1 MINETFFN
9 ESDFFDQKLKNNDPF
24 LMIKE
29 VLSKLNTDKL
39 LSYSDNIY
47 FISKDNKNLGKIL
60 TAIYYILKYKSCPI
74 NIKNLI
80 QIKIESKTISNTTIS
95 NTTISN
101 KTPSNTK
108 ILSWNV
114 NGIRSNV
121 LSTGSLKKCGITK
134 IDPTSN
140 LGDLI
145 KTYDPD
151 ILCFQE
157 TKCDEKTFGCITI
170 KDYHQYWNCSQG
182 EKARSGSRYSGT
194 SIWSKVK
201 PNTVLYNIPTLPEP
215 DEEGRI
221 VIAIYNTFILIN
233 LYSPNS
239 GTNFEYRT
247 KIWDIALKKYLKQ
260 LKNQNIL
267 VIVCGDLNVSH
278 EEIDVF
284 FSDKSSSRYSKE
296 KVEGVG
302 KKAIAGFTKEERK
315 DFDNI
320 LKLGYTDTFRYFHP
334 NERSYTWFNLR
345 IPSDRSNNKGMRLDY
360 FLTSDI
366 KCIKSSNILT
376 KSGLLTKPNGSDHTA
391 ILLEMNC

>member
-1 MINETFFN
+1 MINRITFKQ
-9 ESDFFDQKLKNNDPF
+9 SDFFDQKINNNDDPF
-24 LMIKE
+24 IMIKD
-29 VLSKLNTDKL
+29 VLSKLNINKL
-39 LSYSDNIY
+39 LTYPDNTL
-47 FISKDNKNLGKIL
+47 FISKDDQNLDKIL
-60 TAIYYILKYKSCPI
+60 TATLHIIRNKSCPI
-74 NIKNLI
+74 NIRQLI
-80 QIKIESKTISNTTIS
+80 QIQPVK
-95 NTTISN
+95 
-101 KTPSNTK
+101 PHK

-121 LSTGSLKKCGITK
+121 LSSGSLKKCSEL
-134 IDPTSN
+134 DLSSN

-157 TKCDEKTFGCITI
+157 TKCDSKTFDCITI
-170 KDYHQYWNCSQG
+170 EGYYQYWNCSQG
-182 EKARSGSRYSGT
+182 EKARSGGRYSGT
-194 SIWSKVK
+194 SIWSKIK
-201 PNTVLYNIPTLPEP
+201 PNNVLYNIPNLE
-215 DEEGRI
+215 DKEGRV
-221 VIAIYNTFILIN
+221 VIAIYDKFTLIN

-260 LKNQNIL
+260 LKDRNIL
-267 VIVCGDLNVSH
+267 TIVCGDLNISH

-284 FSDKSSSRYSKE
+284 FSDKKSSRYSKE
-296 KVEGVG
+296 KILGVG
-302 KKAIAGFTKEERK
+302 KKAIAGFTKEERQN
-315 DFDNI
+315 FNNI
-320 LKLGYTDTFRYFHP
+320 LKLGYTDTFRHFHP
-334 NERSYTWFNLR
+334 NERLYTWFNLR

-366 KCIKSSNILT
+366 KYIKSSDILT

>member
-1 MINETFFN
+1 MINETLFD

-29 VLSKLNTDKL
+29 ILSKLNTDKL
-39 LSYSDNIY
+39 LSYPDNTY
-47 FISKDNKNLGKIL
+47 FISKDNKNNYTGKIL
-60 TAIYYILKYKSCPI
+60 TAIYYILKYKSCPVD
-74 NIKNLI
+74 IKNLI
-80 QIKIESKTISNTTIS
+80 QIEHKPTSNSTT
-95 NTTISN
+95 
-101 KTPSNTK
+101 SNTK

-121 LSTGSLKKCGITK
+121 LSTGSLKKCDITE
-134 IDPTSN
+134 IDPSSN

-157 TKCDEKTFGCITI
+157 TKCDEKTFGCIII

-221 VIAIYNTFILIN
+221 VIAIYDTFILIN

-260 LKNQNIL
+260 LKEQSKL

-391 ILLEMNC
+391 ILLEINC